1 MHGQFDLSANVVKTT
16 NRANPISKKMVN
28 PFSAS
33 RRGKLPSPREENC
46 PMHRSVTLGY
56 LSPLNLSAK
65 SEYKGKN
72 PLLPVS
78 SGGVGYGVQNIFPE
92 IPE

>member
-1 MHGQFDLSANVVKTT
+1 MDSLTFLQMLLKQQTEPTQF
-16 NRANPISKKMVN
+16 P
-28 PFSAS
+28 
-33 RRGKLPSPREENC
+33 RRWLTHSLPPGEENC